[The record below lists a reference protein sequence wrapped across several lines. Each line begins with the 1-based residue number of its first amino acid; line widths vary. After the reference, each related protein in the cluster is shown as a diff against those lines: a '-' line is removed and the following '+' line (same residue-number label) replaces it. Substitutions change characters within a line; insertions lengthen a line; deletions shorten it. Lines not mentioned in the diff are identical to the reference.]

1 MKHLQKLVSGYKT
14 ALTEKDKNHYRALA
28 EDGQFPK
35 VMVIGCSDSRVNP
48 DYIFNSA
55 PGDLFVVR
63 NVANLVPPYERDEA
77 SHGTSAALEFAVKGL
92 KVEHIVIMGHSLCG
106 GVKACCQ
113 GVHTEHASDL
123 DGLEF
128 IPKWT
133 SILNHCAENV
143 LEKEPNLSLGDL
155 SNKVEKAAIR
165 ASLKNLT
172 DFPFIVEGIENG
184 SLQVHGAYFDIGEAQ
199 LYALDQETKDFLP
212 VE

>member
-1 MKHLQKLVSGYKT
+1 MKNLKKLVTGYKA
-14 ALTEKDKNHYRALA
+14 ALTEHDKQRYRSLA
-28 EDGQFPK
+28 DNGQFPK

-63 NVANLVPPYERDEA
+63 NVANLIPPYEVDEA

-113 GVHTEHASDL
+113 GVHADSEVSDDL
-123 DGLEF
+123 VF

-133 SILNHCAENV
+133 SILNHCAEDA
-143 LEKEPNLSLGDL
+143 LSQEPDLSLEDL
-155 SNKVEKAAIR
+155 SNRVELSAIR
-165 ASLKNLT
+165 ASLKNLK
-172 DFPFIVEGIENG
+172 DFPFIQDGIKNG
-184 SLQVHGAYFDIGEAQ
+184 TLQVHGAYFDIGEAQ
-199 LYALDQETKDFLP
+199 LYVLDGETDDFLP
-212 VE
+212 IE